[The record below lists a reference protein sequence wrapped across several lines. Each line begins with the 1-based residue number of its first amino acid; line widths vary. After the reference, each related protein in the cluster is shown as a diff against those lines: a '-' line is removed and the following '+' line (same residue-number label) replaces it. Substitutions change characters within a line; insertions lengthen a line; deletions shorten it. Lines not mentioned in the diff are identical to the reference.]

1 MIRDI
6 AAAKTTEERVKLVM
20 LYTFITL
27 LSTFILRF
35 LWNESLVKHITVL
48 KPIKTMLEAFLLS
61 IALMVLRGC

>member
-1 MIRDI
+1 MSRDI

>member
-35 LWNESLVKHITVL
+35 LWNESLVKHI
-48 KPIKTMLEAFLLS
+48 KTMLEAFLLS